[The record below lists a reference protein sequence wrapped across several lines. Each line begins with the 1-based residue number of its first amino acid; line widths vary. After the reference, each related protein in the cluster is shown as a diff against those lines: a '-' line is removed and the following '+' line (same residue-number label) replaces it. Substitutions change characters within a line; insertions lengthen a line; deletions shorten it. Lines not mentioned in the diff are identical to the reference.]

1 MWILHEHNILQET
14 YEKFKDPK
22 YQQIPFRDKFF
33 ARINKHSL
41 ATEKSRMDDL
51 LSWFMGE
58 HVEAAYAIINFLES
72 REGNSISTFWKL
84 KRITRTEINEY
95 EKLISSGPD
104 VYWALVFARMCC
116 LGFGPISFFIFFSIF
131 LAGNIWI
138 NIWFI
143 ISVIFEAISVVLCV
157 CFEWLSYSGR
167 RAMKKANKPRL
178 SLLHTRPYLIYDEI
192 NKKKTSTIYMDDN
205 NFKCAFFEVLT
216 KEKNELKRI
225 LEKYKE
231 KGMAYSDDEGM
242 YLPIEK

>member
-1 MWILHEHNILQET
+1 
-14 YEKFKDPK
+14 
-22 YQQIPFRDKFF
+22 
-33 ARINKHSL
+33 
-41 ATEKSRMDDL
+41 
-51 LSWFMGE
+51 
-58 HVEAAYAIINFLES
+58 
-72 REGNSISTFWKL
+72 
-84 KRITRTEINEY
+84 
-95 EKLISSGPD
+95 
-104 VYWALVFARMCC
+104 
-116 LGFGPISFFIFFSIF
+116 
-131 LAGNIWI
+131 
-138 NIWFI
+138 
-143 ISVIFEAISVVLCV
+143 V